1 MENFQPRLNVFVAAL
16 TRILQHFRKK
26 ELYSLSSDFIGRKYF
41 DFSVMAFI
49 SFFFLHR
56 TPSQSRTIV
65 ISEWNSEKILYEN
78 YRNRWKHLST
88 QIILRLE
95 TLVLKQVIFIWRHS
109 LYNNLII
116 YIENYIQREICHA
129 IVASRANLYCN
140 AVKIRYNIFNYG
152 SFGLVKVFVAARNP
166 IQIILHRWIRVE
178 QVNRDRT
185 HYLPI
190 IHAS

>member
-1 MENFQPRLNVFVAAL
+1 M
-16 TRILQHFRKK
+16 
-26 ELYSLSSDFIGRKYF
+26 
-41 DFSVMAFI
+41 
-49 SFFFLHR
+49 
-56 TPSQSRTIV
+56 
-65 ISEWNSEKILYEN
+65 YEN
-78 YRNRWKHLST
+78 YRNRGKNVST

-95 TLVLKQVIFIWRHS
+95 TLALKQAIFIWRHS
-109 LYNNLII
+109 LHNNLII
-116 YIENYIQREICHA
+116 YIENYIQREICHG

-152 SFGLVKVFVAARNP
+152 SFGLVKVFVDTRNP
-166 IQIILHRWIRVE
+166 IQIILHCWIRVE